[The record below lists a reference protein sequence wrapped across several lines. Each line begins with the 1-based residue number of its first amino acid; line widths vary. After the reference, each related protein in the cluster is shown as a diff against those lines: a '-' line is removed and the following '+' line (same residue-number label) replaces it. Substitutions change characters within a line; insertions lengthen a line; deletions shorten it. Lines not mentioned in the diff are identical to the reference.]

1 MRTVSLI
8 LAVSTILVS
17 IGCTTIPAVNKLTL
31 TAVPTSDKYEVSLE
45 FGY

>member
-17 IGCTTIPAVNKLTL
+17 IGCTTIPVNKVTVS
-31 TAVPTSDKYEVSLE
+31 AIPSSDKYEVSLE